1 MNLKLKI
8 NIYLRSNYEIE
19 YTNNHDVVIWG
30 SIKVTDLVKLR
41 RFLKSQKI
49 DYRNI
54 IVR

>member
-1 MNLKLKI
+1 MIPVRI
-8 NIYLRSNYEIE
+8 NIYLKSNYNIE
-19 YTNNHDVVIWG
+19 YTARHDIVIRGGIRVV
-30 SIKVTDLVKLR
+30 DLVKLR